1 MARASAKNNGNS
13 SNSNNNT
20 VVTKQK
26 EKPLSPLM
34 GRVGGKAAS
43 RRRDEDGEKQERGS
57 LAEITRNYATT
68 RRRVVWGAPLWGVG
82 LGLGLGFGRSFV
94 WQPGGGPPRR
104 GDNNE
109 EGGRGRDAGNNTGR
123 GNDDDESSADRR
135 GTTSVHVGIGGG
147 LFGGFGGLF

>member
-1 MARASAKNNGNS
+1 MVASNVRLFHRDGS
-13 SNSNNNT
+13 
-20 VVTKQK
+20 
-26 EKPLSPLM
+26 KPRTQDMVANVRYLLE
-34 GRVGGKAAS
+34 AFDAC
-43 RRRDEDGEKQERGS
+43 
-57 LAEITRNYATT
+57 N
-68 RRRVVWGAPLWGVG
+68 APLWSVG